1 MDIVNRASTTVP
13 NRVKIGDNEKKKKWE
28 SWKNLQLLE
37 NSEFKYIR
45 KECIREF
52 KSFSPHFSPQPLAE
66 FSLILL
72 FFSC

>member
-1 MDIVNRASTTVP
+1 MNRASTTVP
-13 NRVKIGDNEKKKKWE
+13 NRVKIGDNEKKKNKNWE
-28 SWKNLQLLE
+28 SWNILQLLE
-37 NSEFKYIR
+37 NSEFKYIE
-45 KECIREF
+45 KECITEF